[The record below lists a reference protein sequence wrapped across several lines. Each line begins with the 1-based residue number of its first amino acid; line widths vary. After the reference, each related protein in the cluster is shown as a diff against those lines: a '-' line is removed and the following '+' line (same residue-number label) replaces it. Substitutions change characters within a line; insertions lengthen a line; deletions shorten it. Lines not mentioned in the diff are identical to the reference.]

1 MRRPLSTA
9 LAVLALLL
17 LAAHFYRAG
26 SLVLAIAAFALIALA
41 FVTRPWAARVL
52 RITLVLGALEWLR
65 TAWMLAGHRA
75 AVGQPYAR
83 MLVILC
89 AVALV
94 TVLAAVLAG
103 RTAGGQDARMP
114 TD

>member
-1 MRRPLSTA
+1 MRRAPSA
-9 LAVLALLL
+9 ILAVLALLL

-26 SLVLAIAAFALIALA
+26 SHVLAIVSFALVALV

-52 RITLVLGALEWLR
+52 RITLFLGALEWLR

-75 AVGQPYAR
+75 AMGQPYAR
-83 MLVILC
+83 MLVILF

-94 TVLAAVLAG
+94 TVLAAALAG
-103 RTAGGQDARMP
+103 RLGDGQEKGDQ
-114 TD
+114 